1 MEIPNERYCS
11 VVFLQRPSGPIEDFF
26 TRSKR
31 SSERMTMQVLRKV
44 SILGVGVVSLG
55 AMLLAQKNS
64 VQPQPQP
71 DKLAK
76 VAVPTRG
83 MSNPIP
89 KPDGVMPTVPQ
100 GFTVSVYAEMPSPR
114 MMVYAPNGDL
124 FVSSPAT
131 NTITV
136 LRDGNNDGVFEERGV
151 YAQGAAAG
159 GGRGGGGAAGAGAG
173 ARGPGAGGGGRGPGG
188 APGGPG
194 GPGRGAGGPG
204 GAPGGPP
211 AAAPAAA
218 APAEPNPTINGPLL
232 GANAPACTPPPEGF
246 ATKGPGTLAAPFGL
260 AFNNGYLYVGN
271 TGSIVRYK
279 YTDGDLKAQGEPEKL
294 MDLPTGGH
302 STRNIVFNRAGTKMY
317 VAVGSSSNNNAG
329 EDCRRAA
336 VLEFNPDGTGYR
348 VFASG
353 IRNPVGLTLQPG
365 SDIPW
370 VAINER
376 DNLGDDLVPDYATSV
391 KDGGFYGWPYSY
403 IGKNPDPR
411 YVGAFPELVN
421 RAIVPDVLI
430 PAHSAA
436 LGMAFYTANQF
447 PQKYRGGG
455 FVALHGSWN
464 RRIAAGYKVAF
475 FPMVNGKPGPLED
488 FMTGLL
494 ANDGSEGPIQPWARP
509 VGVTVARDGSLLISD
524 DAQGGGRIWKV
535 SAAPAG
541 GARRGN

>member
-1 MEIPNERYCS
+1 MNRIQKIFPWRT
-11 VVFLQRPSGPIEDFF
+11 LW
-26 TRSKR
+26 
-31 SSERMTMQVLRKV
+31 
-44 SILGVGVVSLG
+44 ILALG
-55 AMLLAQKNS
+55 IASFEAIMVAQKNS
-64 VQPQPQP
+64 SQPQPRA
-71 DKLAK
+71 DKLA
-76 VAVPTRG
+76 PISGSTRG
-83 MSNPIP
+83 NAGVANQ
-89 KPDGVMPTVPQ
+89 PDGVMPTVPA
-100 GFTVSVYAEMPSPR
+100 GFTVSVYAEVRAPR
-114 MMVYAPNGDL
+114 LMVYAPNGDL

-136 LRDGNNDGVFEERGV
+136 LRDANNDGIFEQRSVF
-151 YAQGAAAG
+151 AGADNAAG
-159 GGRGGGGAAGAGAG
+159 GRGSGGS
-173 ARGPGAGGGGRGPGG
+173 GG
-188 APGGPG
+188 AP
-194 GPGRGAGGPG
+194 RGAGGPPRG
-204 GAPGGPP
+204 NPPAPAVVPTGPP
-211 AAAPAAA
+211 PV
-218 APAEPNPTINGPLL
+218 NPEINGPLL
-232 GANAPACTPPPEGF
+232 GASAPACTPPGEF
-246 ATKGPGTLAAPFGL
+246 VHSGPGTLAQPFGL
-260 AFNNGYLYVGN
+260 AFNKGFLYVGN

-279 YTDGDLKAQGEPEKL
+279 YTDGDLVAQGPPEKI

-317 VAVGSSSNNNAG
+317 VAVGSGSNNNAG

-336 VLEFNPDGTGYR
+336 VLEFNPDGSGYR

-365 SDIPW
+365 TDIPW

-421 RAIVPDVLI
+421 RGIVPDVLI

-436 LGMAFYTANQF
+436 LGIAFYTATQF
-447 PQKYRGGG
+447 PQHYRSGA

-464 RRIAAGYKVAF
+464 RAVAAGYKVAF

-494 ANDGSEGPIQPWARP
+494 AGDGSSGSQILPWARP
-509 VGVTVARDGSLLISD
+509 VGITVARDGSLLISD
-524 DAQGGGRIWKV
+524 DAPNGNKIWKV
-535 SAAPAG
+535 SATS
-541 GARRGN
+541 ARRGN